1 LDNPDFTQYH
11 GHTYNQKKIDE
22 IYAYI
27 KEDRI
32 NNSLK
37 SHNYLPASLVA
48 VLKDNEIKQLGCSV
62 PNDIINDNFGLV
74 FAGAFK
80 DVLFATQPTV
90 NLVDDTGS
98 TETVFLYTVTGETA
112 YNNGM
117 RSRVQIGQGST
128 GPLRTNFNI
137 ETPFA
142 NGGVEDGKIDTDD
155 GSFILGP
162 SQVQV
167 GKIIS
172 PTGGSGVIEETCLF
186 GVWRIDSGAQ
196 RVFLLSRDAVSS
208 LSFEEGEGV
217 SVRYFWSF

>member
-62 PNDIINDNFGLV
+62 PNDIINDNFGKV

-80 DVLFATQPTV
+80 LVSLGVPIIDI
-90 NLVDDTGS
+90 VDDTGS
-98 TETVFLYTVTGETA
+98 TETVNLYGKTGVSA
-112 YNNGM
+112 YNTQI

-128 GPLRTNFNI
+128 TPLRTDFNV
-137 ETPFA
+137 ETPFT
-142 NGGVEDGKIDTDD
+142 NGGVEDGKINTDN

-172 PTGGSGVIEETCLF
+172 PTAGSGVIEETCLY
-186 GVWRIDSGAQ
+186 GVWFVDGVGS
-196 RVFLLSRDAVSS
+196 RVFLLSRDSVSS